1 MKHYIRKR
9 WNDYWTKK
17 SWFSKISDLFFV
29 LFIIAMLIP
38 TSRKAIRIAA
48 SNILA
53 SSPKSIAADKQLSLA
68 ASTYDWLVYDMEGR
82 AIPFSNFRGQTI
94 FLNFWATWCA
104 PCIAEMPDIQ
114 KLYDQFGDEAAFL
127 LVSDEDPARIL
138 NFMKKRGF
146 DMPVYI
152 RRGGVPSD
160 LASGS
165 IPVTFVISPKGQIVI
180 RKTGVAKWNS
190 NKMQDL
196 MHELI
201 AQTLFQP

>member
-17 SWFSKISDLFFV
+17 SWFSKISDLIFV
-29 LFIIAMLIP
+29 LFIIAMLVP
-38 TSRKAIRIAA
+38 ASRKAIRITA
-48 SNILA
+48 SRILA
-53 SSPKSIAADKQLSLA
+53 SSPKSIADDKQLSLA
-68 ASTYDWLVYDMEGR
+68 ASTYDWLVYDMDGK
-82 AIPFSNFRGQTI
+82 AIPLSNFRGKAI

-114 KLYDQFGDEAAFL
+114 ELYDQFGEEAAFL
-127 LVSDEDPARIL
+127 LVSDEDPERIH
-138 NFMKKRGF
+138 NFMKNRGF

-152 RRGGVPSD
+152 RRGGVPAD

-165 IPVTFVISPKGQIVI
+165 IPVTFVISPDGQIII

-196 MHELI
+196 MRELI
-201 AQTLFQP
+201 AQTVFQP